1 MLGTEIVNMMD
12 NDLDNIVAAM
22 SSDNVEDMMK
32 LSGQGGRSTEKVG
45 LPRLNINYDQ
55 ETDDGQTLVRGD
67 WKMFLDGRFIF
78 AKEVKLRALLR
89 TYEYSMWD
97 SEANEGKGGFSCKSV
112 QKNQLGGDFPD
123 TQGGNKCGRLT
134 RDEEEA
140 LDKDDVRYL
149 TSRAVVCN
157 QVIYGRISGSFRTS
171 DGTPVEVSEEPV
183 IAYFKRS
190 GFKPIADFIQ
200 GLTKQSKLMAQ
211 TNILLRTN
219 RQKKGSVTYWTP
231 MPTFDSTVAI
241 TDDDK
246 ELLGTFVETVKG
258 HNENV
263 MNGHREASKLM
274 SDDSDIDLAADF
286 KDADAA

>member
-1 MLGTEIVNMMD
+1 MLGNELMEMD

-22 SSDNVEDMMK
+22 SSDNVEEMMK
-32 LSGQGGRSTEKVG
+32 LTGQGGGASERVG

-55 ETDDGQTLVRGD
+55 ETDDGHNLTRGD
-67 WKMFLDGRFIF
+67 WKMFFNGQYIF

-89 TYEYSMWD
+89 TYEYSMYD
-97 SEANEGKGGFSCKSV
+97 PEANDGKGGFSCKSV
-112 QKNQLGGDFPD
+112 QKTSFGGGFPD

-134 RDEEEA
+134 RDEEDM

-157 QVIYGRISGSFRTS
+157 QVIYGRISGTFHSA
-171 DGTPVEVSEEPV
+171 DGTPVEVTDEPV

-190 GFKPIADFIQ
+190 GFKPISDFIQ

-211 TNILLRTN
+211 TTILLRTN
-219 RQKKGSVTYWTP
+219 KQKKGSVTYWTP

-241 TDDDK
+241 SDEDK
-246 ELLGTFVETVKG
+246 ELLGTFAETVKG

-263 MNGHREASKLM
+263 MNEHREASKLM
-274 SDDSDIDLAADF
+274 SDGSDIDLAADF
-286 KDADAA
+286 KNADAA